1 VPAFGSLALEQ
12 AADRR
17 AKMAGSHARQP
28 ATSAEAG
35 PHLPAIVPAALGS
48 WGRPLDRSAQ
58 AALAPAFGQ
67 RVSRVRVHIGPTAAA
82 SASALNAAAYT
93 VGEDVVFGRGEY
105 NPGSG
110 SGRELIAH
118 ELSHVEQQS
127 NAGRVALQRKS
138 LSGEYEDQIM
148 KNLDKGNYV
157 RGYLWTLLYTA
168 HNALTFGFLSAH
180 DPAFDAY
187 EQGRIS
193 EDDYLKA
200 TLKATGRSVAIGGAV
215 IATGGIAGAAGEGL
229 ATGFGASEAT
239 LAPIIG
245 GTFGGAAS
253 GGAGQLTGDLYDI
266 AAGDRTSLSSAADY
280 EAAIGFGAAGGFV
293 TSTVGVAA
301 SARWPGQAQAMGRIY
316 QERFPNATRVLSA
329 VRGASMVAG
338 ARVASAAGIRSP
350 VASLLKVEPGNPAA
364 GRVASVA
371 ERLKVAAA
379 NAYQRLL
386 ARTATTPAAKA
397 AFTAIDGGRD
407 WSGAE
412 FGKAMEAEMQ
422 AEVEPSEPTLVY
434 QRQVAQPAR
443 GLTARQQGGRPD
455 WRLPLGGGNEA
466 VFDATMDGS
475 SSVGKAYTK
484 YGSQSSNRFVVE
496 ILYPRPPHMIQMRIG
511 PPTVAPLAG
520 AVGAPA
526 QPKSP

>member
-1 VPAFGSLALEQ
+1 M
-12 AADRR
+12 AADSRD
-17 AKMAGSHARQP
+17 RQW
-28 ATSAEAG
+28 ASGAEANRD
-35 PHLPAIVPAALGS
+35 LPAIVPAALGS
-48 WGRPLDRSAQ
+48 RGRPLDRSAQ
-58 AALAPAFGQ
+58 VALAPSFGQ
-67 RVSRVRVHIGPTAAA
+67 RVSQVRVHTGPTAAA
-82 SASALNAAAYT
+82 SAAALNAAAYS
-93 VGEDVVFGRGEY
+93 VGQDVVFGQGEY
-105 NPGSG
+105 NPDTSG
-110 SGRELIAH
+110 GRELIAH

-127 NAGRVALQRKS
+127 IAGQVTLQRKS

-180 DPAFDAY
+180 DPAYDAY
-187 EQGRIS
+187 EQGKIS
-193 EDDYLKA
+193 EEDYLKA

-215 IATGGIAGAAGEGL
+215 IVTGGIAGAAGEGL

-245 GTFGGAAS
+245 GTVGGAAS

-266 AAGDRTSLSSAADY
+266 ATGDRTSLSSAADY

-316 QERFPNATRVLSA
+316 QERFPNATRFLSG
-329 VRGASMVAG
+329 VRGTSMVAG
-338 ARVASAAGIRSP
+338 ARLASAAGIRSP
-350 VASLLKVEPGNPAA
+350 VTSLLKIEPGSPAA
-364 GRVASVA
+364 GRVDSVA
-371 ERLKVAAA
+371 ERLRVAAA
-379 NAYQRLL
+379 SAYQRLL
-386 ARTATTPAAKA
+386 GRTATTPAAKV
-397 AFTAIDGGRD
+397 AFKAIDAGQD

-422 AEVEPSEPTLVY
+422 GEVGPSEPTLVY
-434 QRQVAQPAR
+434 QRQVAQPGR

-484 YGSQSSNRFVVE
+484 YGSQPTNQFVVE

-511 PPTVAPLAG
+511 PPTIAPVAG
-520 AVGAPA
+520 AVGAPH
-526 QPKSP
+526 SPRRPGGE